1 VNTKGGRIVLAG
13 YLVRYPLG
21 GYAWQAAHYLSG
33 LKALGYDVY
42 FYEETEFYPPAYNPV
57 KKEYEYEYDYGIKA
71 AVKFLASVGF
81 DDKWVF
87 VDSSNNKEYGPCAG
101 QTQSLLQ
108 GADLLV
114 NLGGVNRITTEKRG
128 GKPSIYID
136 FDPAYT
142 QLRLVNG
149 DEALKALLDEHAAL
163 FTYGENI
170 GTPRSQVPEG
180 GRCWY
185 PTRPPIKL
193 EFWSHDG
200 MSGKNYS
207 TVGAWNC
214 SDRDLV
220 FNGNLFRWRK
230 RTEWMRYLRLPQL
243 AKAQFEV
250 AMDVDSV
257 PGDLEILTQNGWIIQ
272 DPLSV
277 STDPWNYRN
286 YIASSYGEFTVAK
299 QMNIELRSGWFS
311 DRSACY
317 LASGRPVITQD
328 TGFGNVIPTGEGLF
342 AFNTLD
348 DILRAVDA
356 INADYRRHCS
366 AARTVAE
373 DYFKAE
379 TVLAKLI
386 DDSSCNA

>member
-1 VNTKGGRIVLAG
+1 MNTKSAIIVLAG

-33 LKALGYDVY
+33 LRSLGYDVY

-57 KKEYEYEYDYGIKA
+57 KKEHEYNYDYGVKVA
-71 AVKFLASVGF
+71 AKFLASVGF
-81 DDKWVF
+81 GDKWVF
-87 VDSSNNKEYGPCAG
+87 VDSGKKKEHGPCSG

-108 GADLLV
+108 SADLLV
-114 NLGGVNRITTEKRG
+114 NLGGVNRVSIEKRG

-149 DEALKALLDEHAAL
+149 DETLKALLDEHAAL

-170 GTPRSQVPEG
+170 GTPRSEVPG
-180 GRCWY
+180 GGQRWY
-185 PTRPPIKL
+185 PTRPPVTLK
-193 EFWSHDG
+193 FWTDVAAP
-200 MSGKNYS
+200 GKNYS

-220 FNGNLFRWRK
+220 FNGNLLRWRK
-230 RTEWMRYLRLPQL
+230 RTEWMSYLRLPQL
-243 AKAQFEV
+243 ARSQFEV

-257 PGDLEILTQNGWIIQ
+257 PGDVEILTRNGWIVR
-272 DPLSV
+272 DPLLV

-299 QMNIELRSGWFS
+299 QMNIALRSGWFS

-356 INADYRRHCS
+356 ISADYSRHCR
-366 AARTVAE
+366 AARALAE
-373 DYFKAE
+373 DYFKGEA
-379 TVLAKLI
+379 VLARLI
-386 DDSSCNA
+386 DDSSCNL